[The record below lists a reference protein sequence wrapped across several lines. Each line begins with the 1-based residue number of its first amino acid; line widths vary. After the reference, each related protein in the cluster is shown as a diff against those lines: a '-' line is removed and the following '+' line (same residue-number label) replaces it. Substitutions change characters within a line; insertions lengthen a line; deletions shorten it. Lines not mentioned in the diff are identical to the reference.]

1 MPPQNR
7 SDQAGAAN
15 AKRGEAPIPN
25 ELKNQHVADIVD
37 YLNTQ
42 PLESVVNTIS
52 RLPESWAIDV
62 LDYPAFEEASSVI
75 EVLPLEKAAAL
86 LEGMSA
92 DRAADVLRWIAEP
105 HHTAIQGALSE
116 ATRKSLETL
125 LSYPEGT
132 AGSLMTTEFVSAP
145 ANWTV
150 QQTLDHI
157 RVVEAS
163 RETVYAVYVLDPVS
177 HRLVQTVRLRQLISA
192 DPAASILSLAEGR
205 PAPIKAT
212 PLTSREDVARL
223 ISRYDLLAVPV
234 VDTTGHVLGI
244 VTVDDAID
252 AILQESTED
261 VQKMGGMEALD
272 EPYMQV
278 GFIDMFKKRAGWLG
292 ILFLSEM
299 FTASAMQHYADE
311 LEQAIVLA
319 LFIPLV
325 MSSGGNSGSQATS
338 LIIRALALQEVRVK
352 DWFRVAVRELPAG
365 IALGVFL
372 GAIGITRI
380 ATWQLLGIYD
390 YGEHWVLIAFAIGAS
405 LVGIVTFGSM
415 VGSMLPFALK
425 RLGFDP
431 ASASAPFV
439 ATFVDVTGIVI
450 YFSIAYVFLKGTLL

>member
-7 SDQAGAAN
+7 PDPTTPAGARRADP
-15 AKRGEAPIPN
+15 PIPN

-42 PLESVVNTIS
+42 PLESVVNTIA
-52 RLPESWAIDV
+52 RLPESWAVDV

-75 EVLPLEKAAAL
+75 EALPLDKAAAL

-92 DRAADVLRWIAEP
+92 DRAADVLRWIPEP
-105 HHTAIQGALSE
+105 QHTTIQNAMSGE
-116 ATRKSLETL
+116 TRKSLETL

-150 QQTLDHI
+150 RQTLDHI

-163 RETVYAVYVLDPVS
+163 RETVYAVFVLDPAS
-177 HRLVQTVRLRQLISA
+177 GRLVQTVRLRQLISA
-192 DPAASILSLAEGR
+192 DPEAPVLSLAEGR

-212 PLTSREDVARL
+212 PHTSREDVARL

-234 VDTTGHVLGI
+234 VDSTGHVLGI

-261 VQKMGGMEALD
+261 AQKMGGMEALD

-278 GFIDMFKKRAGWLG
+278 GFIDMFRKRAGWLG

-338 LIIRALALQEVRVK
+338 LIIRALALQEVRVR
-352 DWFRVAVRELPAG
+352 DWFRVALRELPAG
-365 IALGVFL
+365 VALGVFL
-372 GAIGITRI
+372 GVIGVIRI
-380 ATWQLLGIYD
+380 AAWQLLGIYD

-450 YFSIAYVFLKGTLL
+450 YFSIAYIFLKGTLL